1 MTGKNIVGIVFS
13 NSYDE
18 CLPELTGLRTMGS
31 VPFAGRYRFID
42 FTLSNMVNAGIENVG
57 VGCPSELDVKFNPL
71 TYSPDFDKKQI

>member
-31 VPFAGRYRFID
+31 VPFAGRYRLID
-42 FTLSNMVNAGIENVG
+42 FTLSNMVNAGIEDVG
-57 VGCPSELDVKFNPL
+57 IKIIKKAFTYL
-71 TYSPDFDKKQI
+71 TSTTFK